1 MKIWK
6 MTNPHDE
13 QFALA
18 DVCGVWG
25 KIGKPCPECASS
37 AQHRVQPLI
46 VEWESGSDVIGDFI
60 WTLSGTAP
68 IVIRS
73 VCEDLNSRF
82 GGFECG
88 PVVMKWDKKFER
100 PAKPNPRARKRVWL
114 PYEGPPLCELWI
126 TKKVHI
132 DPERTTAKLMERCG
146 TCARERWEIQCVE
159 WHKEGALDFLNHR
172 ARFVAAFS
180 KVSRGNPPEVRGVTA
195 VAQPDESPNI
205 VHQHFH
211 RTPLVVAS
219 DFRMEVLPQALDPV
233 VVRTV
238 RREEV
243 QPDALPEVL

>member
-159 WHKEGALDFLNHR
+159 WHKEGALDFLDECPEWYR
-172 ARFVAAFS
+172 R
-180 KVSRGNPPEVRGVTA
+180 KLNPKNFE
-195 VAQPDESPNI
+195 
-205 VHQHFH
+205 
-211 RTPLVVAS
+211 
-219 DFRMEVLPQALDPV
+219 PV
-233 VVRTV
+233 DVVRVPGAGMFVSERDLGEASVFETYEFGWAFCTDDV
-238 RREEV
+238 KRFIEERKYTNV
-243 QPDALPEVL
+243 TFWEFGEVVD